1 MKKYLNNKLLIKDF
15 KEDEITDIL
24 SSYQSSRN
32 NLIKGIGDDCAV
44 VNNEN
49 NDEYSIIIK
58 ASEDNT
64 IETLKD
70 QRKHDPDSHNGGG
83 KKKGKVIGRIGTN
96 NFKRP

>member
-49 NDEYSIIIK
+49 NDEYSVYT
-58 ASEDNT
+58 SDTTN
-64 IETLKD
+64 
-70 QRKHDPDSHNGGG
+70 R
-83 KKKGKVIGRIGTN
+83 GRT
-96 NFKRP
+96 F